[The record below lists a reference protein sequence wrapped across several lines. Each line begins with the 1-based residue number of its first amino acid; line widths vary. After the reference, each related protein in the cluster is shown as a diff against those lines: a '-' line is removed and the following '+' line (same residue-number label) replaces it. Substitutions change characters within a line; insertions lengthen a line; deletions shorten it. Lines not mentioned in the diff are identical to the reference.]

1 VATAVDGIPEALDK
15 GGAGVLVPAEDPA
28 AMAAA
33 FRRLLRDDGLRHE
46 LQKRAREGSEYF
58 SCSRMTDDVE
68 EVYRELVSKT
78 A

>member
-1 VATAVDGIPEALDK
+1 
-15 GGAGVLVPAEDPA
+15 
-28 AMAAA
+28 MAAA

-68 EVYRELVSKT
+68 EVYQELLSKT